1 MTFKSKDHIKS
12 HREKPINTSY
22 QCELLFTFIPWH
34 GFNINM
40 LIIYLVLGTKFNR
53 FNTISKIHPNAFWQH
68 VEVSS
73 MNVFPILTANST
85 FQSET
90 SFTIENI
97 TSEEIKFK
105 VRFSNDTNFS
115 SKPII
120 GNIPAKSKETVKGEA
135 FWIIMNH
142 YQTITLLIFCM
153 YSHVLLPRKKN

>member
-1 MTFKSKDHIKS
+1 MWTFVYVHSLAWFQH
-12 HREKPINTSY
+12 Y
-22 QCELLFTFIPWH
+22 Y
-34 GFNINM
+34 M

-73 MNVFPILTANST
+73 MSVFPILTANST

-135 FWIIMNH
+135 FWIIMKPLSNN
-142 YQTITLLIFCM
+142 YIVNILYVFSCFTTKKKKLRLAEFKITASFNLTQKI
-153 YSHVLLPRKKN
+153 

>member
-1 MTFKSKDHIKS
+1 MWTFVYVHSLAWFQH
-12 HREKPINTSY
+12 Y
-22 QCELLFTFIPWH
+22 Y
-34 GFNINM
+34 M

-68 VEVSS
+68 VEVFS

-105 VRFSNDTNFS
+105 VRFSNDT
-115 SKPII
+115 
-120 GNIPAKSKETVKGEA
+120 NIPAKSKETVKGEA

>member
-1 MTFKSKDHIKS
+1 MWTFVYVHSLAWFQH
-12 HREKPINTSY
+12 Y
-22 QCELLFTFIPWH
+22 YV
-34 GFNINM
+34 

-135 FWIIMNH
+135 FLIIMNH

-153 YSHVLLPRKKN
+153 YSHVLLPWKKIKTRWV